1 MTSSIMFHRVKW
13 LFIRNT
19 ECSTDVSGNKTL
31 INCHCNGGVFNLG
44 HRNPQIIE
52 TLIKATEKY
61 YKEDKF
67 IWQLFRGV
75 RRANR
80 FMNTR
85 ILGKRYEFT
94 LPGQIE
100 R

>member
-1 MTSSIMFHRVKW
+1 MQKEV
-13 LFIRNT
+13 
-19 ECSTDVSGNKTL
+19 
-31 INCHCNGGVFNLG
+31 
-44 HRNPQIIE
+44 
-52 TLIKATEKY
+52 EKY

-67 IWQLFRGV
+67 IWQLFLGV

-80 FMNTR
+80 FMNTK

-94 LPGQIE
+94 LPGEIE